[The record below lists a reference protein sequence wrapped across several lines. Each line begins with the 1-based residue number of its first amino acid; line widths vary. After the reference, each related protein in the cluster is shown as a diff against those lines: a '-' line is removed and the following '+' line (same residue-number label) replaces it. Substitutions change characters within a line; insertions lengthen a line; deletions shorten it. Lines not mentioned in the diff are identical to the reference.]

1 MYEKLTRIEQIIF
14 DVLAMALVL
23 FYSYSAV
30 VAPAATQYHRGIYV
44 VITYVLILLLY
55 KSRNAIMRVVDY
67 LMIIASIV
75 TVGYWI
81 VNFEAINYRTGAET
95 QLDTWIAVVGVLIGI
110 ELARRVV
117 GNVFVILGT
126 IMLLYGVF
134 GAHMPDLIAHAGDS
148 FPSLCVSIF
157 YKSDGVFGI
166 MANVLATYVIL
177 FVLFGA
183 YLEASGAQ
191 KFFID
196 WPLAAVG
203 HKIGGPAKVSVIASG
218 LFGSIS
224 GSAIANTVS
233 TGAFT
238 IPMMKRSGFPPH
250 VAGGIEP
257 AASIGGMFM
266 PPIMGAGG
274 FIMAELT
281 GMPYSKIMLIAV
293 FPAVMYFFS
302 VFVMVHYYAKGKN
315 IVGEKSE
322 FSAGQILRK
331 EWVYIMPLVVITV
344 FMLTGYSPGYAAI
357 LGLATCVAV
366 SHKTRDTAMN
376 LAIVAIMALVLVG
389 GFINKGVGSYT
400 DNAFTIQ
407 YRGDGSAATMT
418 IVKDGDASMLVT
430 ECAGDEAHNLN
441 LKLADYATLQDLIVA
456 INSVDPY
463 SARVRSKHRDEV
475 TPLDLKPAVARD
487 IMSDRYFAGLEG
499 YMTTPQAA
507 PYRKILSPDMLV
519 LYGLVLSVGLA
530 FWRRSRGTDV
540 VVELTRFVDAAR
552 QGAEQSLKIG
562 ATLGVIGIII
572 GVLTYS
578 GLVLTFADIVIHL
591 ADGSLVMT
599 ILLIALASLV
609 LGMGVPVTAAYL
621 ITAVVAVPALTHL
634 GVNEIAAH
642 MIVYWLSQDSNIT
655 PPVCIAAFAG
665 ATIAKANM
673 WKTAFTSF
681 KFAKFL
687 YLGPFLFGYVPGF
700 SLNGTPRDIIV
711 SFVLIIIGTWL
722 YAWLL
727 SGIWLNW
734 FRRKPAQA

>member
-1 MYEKLTRIEQIIF
+1 MYEKLRNFEKIIF
-14 DVLAMALVL
+14 DILAVGLVL

-30 VAPAATQYHRGIYV
+30 VAPQSTQFHRGIYV
-44 VITYVLILLLY
+44 IITYVLVFLTY
-55 KSRNAIMRVVDY
+55 QSKSKRWPGLNPMLRAVDY
-67 LMIIASIV
+67 LLILLSIV
-75 TVGYWI
+75 TIGYWI
-81 VNFEAINYRTGAET
+81 INFEVINYRTGAET
-95 QLDTWIAVVGVLIGI
+95 PFDMAIAMIGVLIGI

-117 GNVFVILGT
+117 GNIFVVIGAL
-126 IMLLYGVF
+126 MLLYGVY
-134 GAHMPDLIAHAGDS
+134 GAYFPDIISHAGDT
-148 FPSLCVSIF
+148 FPLLCTSIF

-183 YLEASGAQ
+183 FLEKCGAQ

-238 IPMMKRSGFPPH
+238 IPMMKKAGFKPH

-281 GMPYSKIMLIAV
+281 GVPYSRIMLVAI
-293 FPAVMYFFS
+293 FPAIMYFFS
-302 VFVMVHYYAKGKN
+302 VFVMVHYEAKKHN
-315 IVGEKSE
+315 IIGEKSE
-322 FSAGQILRK
+322 HSAMQILK
-331 EWVYIMPLVVITV
+331 SEWIYILPLVVITI
-344 FMLTGYSPGYAAI
+344 FMLTGYSPGFSAI
-357 LGLATCVAV
+357 LGLATCIAV
-366 SHKTRDTAMN
+366 SFKEKDTRID
-376 LAIVAIMALVLVG
+376 
-389 GFINKGVGSYT
+389 
-400 DNAFTIQ
+400 
-407 YRGDGSAATMT
+407 
-418 IVKDGDASMLVT
+418 
-430 ECAGDEAHNLN
+430 
-441 LKLADYATLQDLIVA
+441 
-456 INSVDPY
+456 
-463 SARVRSKHRDEV
+463 
-475 TPLDLKPAVARD
+475 
-487 IMSDRYFAGLEG
+487 
-499 YMTTPQAA
+499 
-507 PYRKILSPDMLV
+507 
-519 LYGLVLSVGLA
+519 LA
-530 FWRRSRGTDV
+530 FVVIMV
-540 VVELTRFVDAAR
+540 VVLLGSFLNKAANSTVISPNKLVFIGIIVYFISVFFRKNRRETVGFELKQFVLAAR
-552 QGAEQSLKIG
+552 SGTESSLKIG
-562 ATLGVIGIII
+562 AVVGVIGIII
-572 GVLTYS
+572 GVLTFS
-578 GLVLTFADIVIHL
+578 GLVLTFADIVIEL
-591 ADGSLVMT
+591 AGGSLVLT

-634 GVNEIAAH
+634 GVNQIAAH

-673 WKTAFTSF
+673 WRTAFSAF

-700 SLNGTPRDIIV
+700 SLDGSPMDITKA
-711 SFVLIIIGTWL
+711 FVLIIFGTWA
-722 YAWLL
+722 YSYIL
-727 SGIWLNW
+727 SGIW
-734 FRRKPAQA
+734 FKPVKGLFTK